1 MKEVFND
8 LGNDEFDLS
17 FDFNQNRMIIETYN
31 TRSTDKIIFIII
43 TLNMKLSL
51 VLINHLV

>member
-31 TRSTDKIIFIII
+31 TRSTDKTIFIII
-43 TLNMKLSL
+43 TLNMELSS
-51 VLINHLV
+51 VLINRLV